1 MRIICLA
8 NSFKEG
14 GRCLA
19 GIQVDENNLPVLE
32 NNRPKWIRP
41 ICNTEH
47 GQVPNHLCQ
56 HISIRDIVEFDNA
69 VVNGDGYQSE
79 NTTFNE
85 RSLNVIGT
93 YQNNLNNLCDNEH
106 KPIIFGNR
114 GAAVPQDTIDR
125 INYSLML
132 IRLDEFEINER
143 EYEDREYPQVRMV
156 FRYNGNR
163 YDLPIT
169 DPTFLHR
176 YGNNPEILEEID
188 NIYLS
193 LSLGVEWQE
202 WYYKLVAAVIT

>member
-19 GIQVDENNLPVLE
+19 GIQLDQNNVPILE

-56 HISIRDIVEFDNA
+56 HIAIRDIVEFDNA
-69 VVNGDGYQSE
+69 AVNGDGYQSE

-85 RSLNVIGT
+85 NSLNVVGA
-93 YQNNLNNLCDNEH
+93 YHGNLDHLCDNDH
-106 KPIIFGNR
+106 KTIIFGNR
-114 GAAVPQDTIDR
+114 GAAVSQDTIDR
-125 INYSLML
+125 ANYSLML
-132 IRLDEFEINER
+132 IRLEEFEISER
-143 EYEDREYPQVRMV
+143 KYEDREYSQVRIV

-176 YGNNPEILEEID
+176 YGNNAEILEGVD
-188 NIYLS
+188 NILLS
-193 LSLGVEWQE
+193 LSLGVE
-202 WYYKLVAAVIT
+202 